1 MPKFKIVYGIS
12 RGDDYED
19 IIEAENLEEAHQM
32 AYDQAFELFNSEA
45 TYYAE
50 EVDEDEDEEDA

>member
-1 MPKFKIVYGIS
+1 MPKFKIVYGLS

-19 IIEAENLEEAHQM
+19 IIEAKDLEEARQM

-50 EVDEDEDEEDA
+50 EVDEEDDNA